1 MQQLKMRQVLILI
14 ETLFSLLYTT
24 LLKMHPGIFLRNANF
39 MPNNWLKMR
48 KLENDNLL
56 IKNHGYGILM
66 GASAFLKSAAFRA
79 FPVNVKTI
87 APIQICI
94 KLDTQYGVRGRW
106 LVTASYSI
114 TVQSKNIPLQYI
126 AKDFQGIRAK
136 V

>member
-1 MQQLKMRQVLILI
+1 MRQVLILI

-94 KLDTQYGVRGRW
+94 KLDTQYGVRGRKIYFKFPFH
-106 LVTASYSI
+106 LI
-114 TVQSKNIPLQYI
+114 H
-126 AKDFQGIRAK
+126 
-136 V
+136 

>member
-1 MQQLKMRQVLILI
+1 MRQVLILI

-94 KLDTQYGVRGRW
+94 KLDTQYGVRGRNFSNKRNSSEGVNNFVS
-106 LVTASYSI
+106 L
-114 TVQSKNIPLQYI
+114 
-126 AKDFQGIRAK
+126 DFSSGRISTHPKHLRI
-136 V
+136 